1 MEGVFDSIFV
11 GKPMSRSQAE
21 NMVSL
26 LDQTVLQIATPLKKL
41 TVSNIL
47 DDDYLVLLEGL
58 KDFIEEKLNFE
69 EYSQDPQRILE
80 FNDKVKTIRSEFN
93 AFLDQMEKAIHSS
106 KKISFA
112 ASDFEQRGI
121 LRSRENTSK
130 KSEYGFDR
138 DDDKENR
145 VSPNLLP
152 RDEAGLKRNHL
163 EKISLECSEKL
174 LRSGRGEAENPR
186 LETGL
191 TGLECTDEVLPSREK
206 PDREEGYDLFERK
219 LQDSSMLI
227 DDEEGDRSFYVN

>member
-11 GKPMSRSQAE
+11 GKPMSRGQAE
-21 NMVSL
+21 NMISL
-26 LDQTVLQIATPLKKL
+26 LDQTVLNIASPLKKL

-47 DDDYLVLLEGL
+47 DEDYQVLLEGL

-69 EYSQDPQRILE
+69 EYSQDPHRIVE
-80 FNDKVKTIRSEFN
+80 FNDKVKTMRNEFN
-93 AFLDQMEKAIHSS
+93 SFLDQMERAIHSS

-121 LRSRENTSK
+121 IRSRENTSK
-130 KSEYGFDR
+130 KSEYGLVDR
-138 DDDKENR
+138 DEDKENR
-145 VSPNLLP
+145 CSPNLP
-152 RDEAGLKRNHL
+152 REDQSLKRNNI

-174 LRSGRGEAENPR
+174 LRSGPDEANPR

-191 TGLECTDEVLPSREK
+191 TGLECTDEVMPSRLK
-206 PDREEGYDLFERK
+206 TDRDEGYDLFDRK
-219 LQDSSMLI
+219 HQDSSMLI